1 VRDFATEFGMDER
14 ELRRVLRLTQKL
26 GRTDQIAQ
34 DHFFAREITREMA
47 LILREVAAATPDGWF
62 AAPAFRDRLS
72 NGRKVAIQIL
82 DFFDRLGFT
91 LRRGDLRRLNPHRID
106 LFDA

>member
-1 VRDFATEFGMDER
+1 M
-14 ELRRVLRLTQKL
+14 LRLTQRI

-34 DHFFAREITREMA
+34 DHFFAREVTQEMVF
-47 LILREVAAATPDGWF
+47 ILREVAAQAPEGWF
-62 AAPAFRDRLS
+62 TAPAFRDRLN

-91 LRRGDLRRLNPHRID
+91 LRRGDLRRLNPYRAD
-106 LFDA
+106 LFAV